1 MPTYAGLY
9 LGIEISAV
17 QVGGG
22 NPVAIFG
29 QTSRGERRSRPY
41 LEAIGCGELIFRDA
55 VVSRYLNIV
64 DDCLR
69 TFFNLECDINL
80 RLVIDDL
87 GSNLDGLV
95 SLILVDGLQIVRPLL
110 EQFLADASRRQ
121 DVRFLYRD

>member
-41 LEAIGCGELIFRDA
+41 LEAMGCGELIFRDA

-64 DDCLR
+64 DDGLR

-80 RLVIDDL
+80 RLVIDNL
-87 GSNLDGLV
+87 GRNLDRLV
-95 SLILVDGLQIVRPLL
+95 PLVQGEGLQIVRTL
-110 EQFLADASRRQ
+110 
-121 DVRFLYRD
+121 